1 MWELNLKRL
10 FLKILIASVAVSALF
25 GIAVVLLGNFGE
37 FEVRVLMTTLTI
49 TVTSILGL
57 ACGASIEAGRSRTV
71 PMAGIA
77 FSIASALAL
86 FLIIWNVLDDSELFI
101 KSTLTLVLVAVVLSH
116 ISLISLARLDRRFA
130 WSLTLLA
137 ICDILLAGILLYIMW
152 FEPESSGD
160 LVYRVIAVLSILI
173 AAFTVMTPVFHK
185 ISSSEDDDIA
195 GLDAEIEQLENKLE
209 SLRQR
214 RSEAV
219 GRLKSPHKE

>member
-10 FLKILIASVAVSALF
+10 FLKILIASVGVSTLF

-37 FEVRVLMTTLTI
+37 FEVRVLMTTLTV

-57 ACGASIEAGRSRTV
+57 ACGASIESGRSRTV

-86 FLIIWNVLDDSELFI
+86 FLIIWNVLDDSEVFI
-101 KSTLTLVLVAVVLSH
+101 KSTLTLVTFAVVLSH

-160 LVYRVIAVLSILI
+160 VVYRVIAVLSILI

-185 ISSSEDDDIA
+185 ISRSEDDDLA
-195 GLDAEIEQLENKLE
+195 GLDAEIEELENKLE

-214 RSEAV
+214 RAEAV
-219 GRLKSPHKE
+219 GRLNRPHKE

>member
-1 MWELNLKRL
+1 
-10 FLKILIASVAVSALF
+10 
-25 GIAVVLLGNFGE
+25 
-37 FEVRVLMTTLTI
+37 
-49 TVTSILGL
+49 
-57 ACGASIEAGRSRTV
+57 
-71 PMAGIA
+71 MAGIA

-101 KSTLTLVLVAVVLSH
+101 KSTLTLVTFAVVLSH
-116 ISLISLARLDRRFA
+116 SSLISLARLDRRFA

-160 LVYRVIAVLSILI
+160 VVYRVIAVLSILI

-185 ISSSEDDDIA
+185 ISRSEDDDLA
-195 GLDAEIEQLENKLE
+195 GLDAEIEELENKLE

-214 RSEAV
+214 RAEAV
-219 GRLKSPHKE
+219 GRLNRPHKE